1 MDFRRQVREHLPPLT
16 MAREPEILDEL
27 AQHLHDLYEEA
38 IAAGLTEDEAVA
50 RALNALPGEG
60 VELARD
66 LESASR
72 SMPGLIVDRW
82 NRAESNLPPPK
93 TGPLAMLSDLIRD
106 LRYALRM
113 LAAAPTFTAVVV
125 ITLALGVG
133 ANALIFTAVDAI
145 LLRSPGLADP
155 GRLVSVYNA
164 GTNGQTGQSIFSTLS
179 FPDYADVRDSGI
191 FHDAAAYGG
200 ISVSLDSGA
209 ETESIAGEL
218 VTGNYFQIL
227 GVAPAYGRAFAAE
240 EDRRGVPVHVAV
252 VSYALWQ
259 NRLGAS
265 PSAIGR
271 EINLNG
277 SPYVV
282 IGVAPPRFV
291 GARLGRAPDV
301 WLPMALQQE
310 VRPPSAGL
318 RRSLGSADLLSARG
332 PRWLSIV
339 ARLKPESTE
348 AQRTAALDVLARRLQ
363 DAYPQTNRDRAFNSV
378 ALGEG
383 PGVRTST
390 RPMLYLLAGAVA
402 LVLLIA
408 CANVTSLLVARSVS
422 RRRETAVRAAV
433 GASRARLVRQ
443 WLTESVLLALV
454 GGLCGLLLARWGAP
468 LLHLAGIPVEIALDV
483 NSRVLA
489 FTFAVAAASGILSG
503 LAPVLHTLRSDTIS
517 ALRDE
522 GGSVATGVRA
532 ARWRRAF
539 VVFQVAVSLM
549 LLVGAG
555 LFLRTLRNA
564 HAIDLG
570 YSIDATMVADIN
582 LDVRGYS
589 QEAGL
594 AVYRQIL
601 DRLQAAPGVAAAG
614 AARVTVLSG
623 GARTVSISVDGQRIR
638 EDGANGLDVRLNV
651 VSDGYLRALG
661 IPIARGRD
669 FTADDGPASVPVAI
683 VSESL
688 AARLWPGL
696 EPLGRIIGDGEDTA
710 SVVGVVPDTV
720 YVSAIERNPPPFF
733 YVPLAQNYE
742 SGVGLHVRRTDGD
755 PLALLPAIRA
765 AVHDVDRRL
774 AVARPQRLRDIFE
787 QSIASQRMMATL
799 VGAFG
804 ALALLL
810 ATLGVYGIMEHAAAQ
825 RRPEI
830 GIRLA
835 LGAAPSSIFGL
846 ILGEGLRL
854 VGIGTA
860 IGLTAALA
868 TTRYIQTLLFG
879 VDPVDAP
886 TFAAVSLVLTAT
898 ATLAC
903 LIPARRAMKVDPVVA
918 FRQT

>member
-1 MDFRRQVREHLPPLT
+1 MDFRPHVRRHLPPLAI
-16 MAREPEILDEL
+16 AREPEIVDEL
-27 AQHLHDLYEEA
+27 AQHLHDLYDEA
-38 IAAGLTEDEAVA
+38 LEAGLTGDAAIA
-50 RALNALPGEG
+50 RALSALPGEPA
-60 VELARD
+60 ELARD

-72 SMPGLIVDRW
+72 ALPGLIADRW
-82 NRAESNLPPPK
+82 HLADANLAAPSEERF
-93 TGPLAMLSDLIRD
+93 TMLSDISRD

-113 LAAAPTFTAVVV
+113 LATAPTFTAIVVV
-125 ITLALGVG
+125 TLALGVG

-155 GRLVSVYNA
+155 GGLVSVYNA
-164 GTNGQTGQSIFSTLS
+164 GTDGQTGQSRFSTVS

-191 FHDAAAYGG
+191 FQDAAAYGG

-218 VTGNYFQIL
+218 VTGNYFQVL
-227 GVAPAYGRAFAAE
+227 GVAPAYGRGFAAD
-240 EDRRGVPVHVAV
+240 EDRRGTPVHVAI
-252 VSYALWQ
+252 VSYSFWQ

-318 RRSLGSADLLSARG
+318 RRSLGSADLLGARG

-339 ARLKPESTE
+339 ARVKPGSTD
-348 AQRTAALDVLARRLQ
+348 AQRTAALELLARRQ
-363 DAYPQTNRDRAFNSV
+363 QEAYPQTNRQRAFNAV
-378 ALGEG
+378 PLGEG
-383 PGVRTST
+383 PGVRAST
-390 RPMLYLLAGAVA
+390 RPMLYLLAVAVT

-433 GASRARLVRQ
+433 GASRSRLIRQ
-443 WLTESVLLALV
+443 WLTESLLLALL
-454 GGLCGLLLARWGAP
+454 GGCCGLLLARWGAP
-468 LLHLAGIPVEIALDV
+468 LLHLAGIPAEIALDV
-483 NSRVLA
+483 NYRVLA
-489 FTFAVAAASGILSG
+489 FTFVVAAASGLLSG
-503 LAPVLHTLRSDTIS
+503 LAPVLHTLRGDTIS

-522 GGSVATGVRA
+522 GGAVATGIRA

-539 VVFQVAVSLM
+539 VVVQVAMSLM

-564 HAIDLG
+564 NAIDLG
-570 YSIDATMVADIN
+570 YGIDSTMVADIN

-623 GARTVSISVDGQRIR
+623 GARTVTISVDGQRIR
-638 EDGANGLDVRLNV
+638 EDAANGLDVRVNV
-651 VSDGYLRALG
+651 VSDGYLGALG
-661 IPIARGRD
+661 IPILRGRD
-669 FTADDGPASVPVAI
+669 FARADGLASAPVAI

-688 AARLWPGL
+688 AARLWPGM
-696 EPLGRIIGDGEDTA
+696 EPLGKIIGDGEDTA

-720 YVSAIERNPPPFF
+720 YVSAVERNPPPFF
-733 YVPLAQNYE
+733 YIPLAQNYE
-742 SGVGLHVRRTDGD
+742 AGVGLHVRRTEGD

-765 AVHDVDRRL
+765 AVHDVDPRL
-774 AVARPQRLRDIFE
+774 AVARPQRLRDIFDL
-787 QSIASQRMMATL
+787 SIASQRMLAIL

-810 ATLGVYGIMEHAAAQ
+810 ATVGVYGIMEHAAAQ
-825 RRPEI
+825 RRQEI

-846 ILGEGLRL
+846 ILGDGLRL
-854 VGIGTA
+854 VAIGTA
-860 IGLTAALA
+860 IGLVAAFA
-868 TTRYIQTLLFG
+868 TTRYIQSLLFG
-879 VDPVDAP
+879 VDAIDPA
-886 TFAAVSLVLTAT
+886 TFVAVSAILAGTA
-898 ATLAC
+898 ALAC
-903 LIPARRAMKVDPVVA
+903 LMPARRAMSVDPGRA
-918 FRQT
+918 LRAR